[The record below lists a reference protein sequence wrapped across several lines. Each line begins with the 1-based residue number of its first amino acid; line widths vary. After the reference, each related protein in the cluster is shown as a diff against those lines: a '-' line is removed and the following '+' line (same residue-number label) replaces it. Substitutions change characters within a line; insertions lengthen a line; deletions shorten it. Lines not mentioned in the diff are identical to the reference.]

1 MKELTDRLAA
11 IGAPILEEDQV
22 VTLLGSLPRSYS
34 TLVTAL
40 EARVADV
47 SLTQQ
52 ALVQEA
58 QKLKEASRYSYDSKT
73 GTTDSA
79 LVGRQKFK
87 PRNIKCYNCGQQGHI
102 RRECPYKDVEPKSSH
117 RAKTAGEE
125 STESVGEGVGAF
137 AASVD
142 SPQGGKWL
150 IDSGASSH
158 MTPDMELLSNYREFE
173 KPEKVSLGDGRTV
186 NAIGVGDVHV
196 KMEFRV
202 SEPEYSVMYQV
213 LHVPKLACNLFSVRA
228 AAAKGNFV
236 KFGQSRCW
244 IRDSS
249 GRLRGMG
256 SLINKLYM
264 LDCKATPSEQVALA
278 SSKPESEVNL

>member
-1 MKELTDRLAA
+1 MLNQNLH
-11 IGAPILEEDQV
+11 
-22 VTLLGSLPRSYS
+22 
-34 TLVTAL
+34 TA
-40 EARVADV
+40 
-47 SLTQQ
+47 
-52 ALVQEA
+52 
-58 QKLKEASRYSYDSKT
+58 K
-73 GTTDSA
+73 
-79 LVGRQKFK
+79 
-87 PRNIKCYNCGQQGHI
+87 I
-102 RRECPYKDVEPKSSH
+102 
-117 RAKTAGEE
+117 AGEE

-158 MTPDMELLSNYREFE
+158 MTPDMEFLSNYREFE

-202 SEPEYSVMYQV
+202 SEPKYSVMYQV

-256 SLINKLYM
+256 SLINKLYTCWTAKQP
-264 LDCKATPSEQVALA
+264 LLNKSH
-278 SSKPESEVNL
+278 